1 MFSVR
6 PHIQNIIESK
16 LILVAI
22 SIYLINTVVIP
33 LLNLSIII
41 DTIAVVYVQGSKL
54 VLVIVL
60 LQQPQGWVM
69 VCFHLVIAIL
79 VIYCNSVHL
88 LFNFNFQ
95 TNGKLIHQ
103 N

>member
-60 LQQPQGWVM
+60 LQQPQG
-69 VCFHLVIAIL
+69 
-79 VIYCNSVHL
+79 
-88 LFNFNFQ
+88 
-95 TNGKLIHQ
+95 
-103 N
+103 